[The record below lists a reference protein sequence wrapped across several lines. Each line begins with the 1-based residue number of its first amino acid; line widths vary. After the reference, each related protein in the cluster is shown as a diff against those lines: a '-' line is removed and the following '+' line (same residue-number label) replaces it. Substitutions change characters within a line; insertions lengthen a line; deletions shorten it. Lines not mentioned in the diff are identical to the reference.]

1 MKTLLA
7 LLLLAASSF
16 SWAHTSIVYNLTDD
30 KVEYNEEMDR
40 ERSMA
45 SLTKLMTALLIV
57 DSPLDLDETVKYR
70 GGVFA
75 TRKVSRME
83 LLESLLIRSD
93 NAAAE
98 ALARSWPGGR
108 DAFIQEMNARARQL
122 NMLNTTYRDPSGLD
136 NRNASTARDLVKII
150 AACGKHPLIR
160 HVSSTKYLTL
170 ERKYKKRIKIVEI
183 SNTNKL
189 LFEFDEIILSK
200 TGTTTA
206 AGRCLALMVD
216 KGGKQYAIV
225 ILGEKTIRDR
235 EQKARQLIF
244 NYATMDEIVKDSNE
258 NRFHSFNF

>member
-30 KVEYNEEMDR
+30 NVVYQEEMDKN
-40 ERSMA
+40 RSMA

-57 DSPLDLDETVKYR
+57 DSNLDLDEAVKYR
-70 GGVFA
+70 GGIFT

-108 DAFIQEMNARARQL
+108 DVFIQEMNTRAKQL
-122 NMLNTTYRDPSGLD
+122 GMLSTTYRDPSGID
-136 NRNASTARDLVKII
+136 SGNISTARDLVKII
-150 AACGKHPLIR
+150 NACGKHQLIR
-160 HVSSTKYLTL
+160 YISSTKYLTL
-170 ERKYKKRIKIVEI
+170 ERKYKKRIKTVEI

-200 TGTTTA
+200 TGTTSA

-244 NYATMDEIVKDSNE
+244 NYAIMDETGKDSNE
-258 NRFHSFNF
+258 NRFHGFNI